1 MSVKLK
7 AQYFIRPAL
16 LGLGIV
22 FLASGLTSPASAGMG
37 GSSFSACQAFPEVGL
52 WQNLTHATVRSQV
65 ENEYSGDWQV
75 YISRLENYGNQLRRI
90 RASGKSARVT
100 RGGKKVRLQGEAIA
114 RFLTHVDKR
123 IAVTRCLAKNEG
135 NHLSED
141 LNVASIAEFSTAAG
155 GTDDDR
161 PASAAVSQKKCD
173 AFPQVAWWTFKSH
186 DRVADYVNRK
196 YKGNWTSYIKKW
208 NGRLKSLQ
216 NIYSRGSSAVTKTGN
231 TLKGQSL
238 AAYIKKMQVR
248 IDVTRCLANNAGA
261 SRT

>member
-1 MSVKLK
+1 MSVMLK
-7 AQYFIRPAL
+7 AQSLLRPAL

-22 FLASGLTSPASAGMG
+22 FLASGFTSPASAGVG
-37 GSSFSACQAFPEVGL
+37 GASFSACQAFPEVGL

-65 ENEYSGDWQV
+65 ESEYSGDWQV

-135 NHLSED
+135 NHQSEGLD
-141 LNVASIAEFSTAAG
+141 VASIAEFSTAAG

-161 PASAAVSQKKCD
+161 PVISSVSKNKCP
-173 AFPQVAWWTFKSH
+173 AFPRVAWWTFKSH

-196 YKGNWTSYIKKW
+196 HKGNWAPYIKKW

-216 NIYSRGSSAVTKTGN
+216 DIYSRDSSAVTKTGN
-231 TLKGQSL
+231 TLKGPSL
-238 AAYIKKMQVR
+238 AAYIKKMQDR

-261 SRT
+261 ART